1 MSTELD
7 KLLIRDISRLYEDS
21 DDHNVQIQVGHGS
34 NVRVF
39 KAHSVILRA
48 RSSYFRAALSSNWAK
63 KDGDYMILHQPNIS
77 PIVFEIILKYLY
89 TGKISMDD
97 MNIRVNYTCLLAAAD
112 ELAIIELIDHIQEH
126 VIKNDAALL
135 KRKLVEFLTTTARH
149 EACSKLHK
157 YCEGVICDDP
167 IKFFSLEEFYYL
179 DKSILINILKKEL
192 FNIKETE
199 VWDYLIKWGKA
210 QHPKFPSDISNWKP
224 SDFSTL
230 KETIQDCIP
239 HIRFFNISGLD
250 YYNKVRPY
258 KKILPKELRD
268 DLEQFYIT
276 NQIPSRS
283 LVLPPREKG
292 GIDSKIINPTY
303 AAIFASWIDK
313 KEEPYQF
320 HYIPYKFELLIRGS
334 RHGLNDYREFLKRC
348 SNKGPTLVVIKVR
361 GSNRLL
367 GGYNPV
373 KWCASGGYLS
383 SNDSFIFSFDNNN
396 HMTKPILSRVK
407 TPDRAIFNV
416 EDEYL
421 GFGSD
426 LEWFAGIC
434 EQNDYQQ
441 KIYNGIEFIMEDYE
455 VFQVVKL

>member
-192 FNIKETE
+192 FNIKE
-199 VWDYLIKWGKA
+199 I
-210 QHPKFPSDISNWKP
+210 
-224 SDFSTL
+224 
-230 KETIQDCIP
+230 
-239 HIRFFNISGLD
+239 
-250 YYNKVRPY
+250 
-258 KKILPKELRD
+258 
-268 DLEQFYIT
+268 
-276 NQIPSRS
+276 
-283 LVLPPREKG
+283 
-292 GIDSKIINPTY
+292 
-303 AAIFASWIDK
+303 
-313 KEEPYQF
+313 
-320 HYIPYKFELLIRGS
+320 
-334 RHGLNDYREFLKRC
+334 
-348 SNKGPTLVVIKVR
+348 
-361 GSNRLL
+361 
-367 GGYNPV
+367 
-373 KWCASGGYLS
+373 
-383 SNDSFIFSFDNNN
+383 
-396 HMTKPILSRVK
+396 
-407 TPDRAIFNV
+407 
-416 EDEYL
+416 ED
-421 GFGSD
+421 
-426 LEWFAGIC
+426 
-434 EQNDYQQ
+434 
-441 KIYNGIEFIMEDYE
+441 
-455 VFQVVKL
+455 